1 MSRAHTV
8 ALLKRS
14 GECGEVEIHMVKNR
28 DDGRLGRVPLGY
40 YLGLTQ
46 IDPFEGFYPSLM
58 KWVEDA

>member
-1 MSRAHTV
+1 
-8 ALLKRS
+8 
-14 GECGEVEIHMVKNR
+14 MVKNR